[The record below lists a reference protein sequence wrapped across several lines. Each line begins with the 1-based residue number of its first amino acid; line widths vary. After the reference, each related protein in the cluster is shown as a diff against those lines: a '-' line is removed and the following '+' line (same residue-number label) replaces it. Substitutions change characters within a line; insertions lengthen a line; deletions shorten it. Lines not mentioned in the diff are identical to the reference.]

1 VLGQRLQ
8 AAQEEAAGS
17 AVRAARA
24 ARDLQRTLGA
34 LGRDERER
42 RAASARLLELGRRF
56 SDLAARHVLQDTLG
70 LDLAALGGG
79 AAGEEQ
85 HEEGEAPRSAKQQR
99 RM

>member
-1 VLGQRLQ
+1 MLGQRLQ

-79 AAGEEQ
+79 AGEEQ

>member
-1 VLGQRLQ
+1 MLGQRLQ

-56 SDLAARHVLQDTLG
+56 SDVAARHVLQDTLG

-79 AAGEEQ
+79 GAGEEQ

>member
-1 VLGQRLQ
+1 MLGQRLQ

-79 AAGEEQ
+79 GEEQ